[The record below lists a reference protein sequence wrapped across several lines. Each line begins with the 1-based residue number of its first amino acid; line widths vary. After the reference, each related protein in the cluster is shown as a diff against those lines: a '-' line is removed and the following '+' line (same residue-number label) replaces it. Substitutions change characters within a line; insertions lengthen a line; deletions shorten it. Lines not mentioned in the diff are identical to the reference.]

1 MCLEAERMISDTYSA
16 SGDGCGLVIYFRRSA
31 IKALCYPGGR
41 ALARSIAQRTRKA
54 AKDAA

>member
-41 ALARSIAQRTRKA
+41 AFARSTSA
-54 AKDAA
+54 ADT